1 MRPVR
6 KVLAAACMSLAL
18 LAPSLAH
25 AAPGDVITSWWPSGL
40 SEPWG
45 LGYTGTLWISDAF
58 EDTNYEFAT
67 DGRPTGRAWRP
78 SWVRS
83 FPADMTYL
91 PAQGLL
97 CQINVGGDNG
107 IHCWSSDTGLEDAII
122 GTFPWTA
129 ASQRG
134 LAYRPQ
140 DDMFYVA
147 GWNQGVLYRIKGLS
161 HPDRGTVFSQCTPAN
176 RTISGLAYNAAFNVL
191 WVATNGETDTVYQL
205 NPDTCEVLGAL
216 RHPDPGWNGGGLEM
230 DENGNLWMVSYNSG
244 IIFLVDSG
252 LPATVPAPAS
262 TPSLADVVATATVP
276 APASTPSLADVVAT
290 VPDRAFRSLG
300 HRRSLEARLDAIQQA
315 IGDGR
320 VNPAAHML
328 RALRMRLDG
337 CGVRA
342 DGDDWVVDCAYQ
354 TTIRSAID
362 TLLASFG
369 G

>member
-1 MRPVR
+1 
-6 KVLAAACMSLAL
+6 
-18 LAPSLAH
+18 
-25 AAPGDVITSWWPSGL
+25 
-40 SEPWG
+40 
-45 LGYTGTLWISDAF
+45 
-58 EDTNYEFAT
+58 
-67 DGRPTGRAWRP
+67 
-78 SWVRS
+78 
-83 FPADMTYL
+83 MTYL

-97 CQINVGGDNG
+97 CQVNVGGDNG
-107 IHCWSSDTGLEDAII
+107 IHCRSSNGLEDAII

-176 RTISGLAYNAAFNVL
+176 GTISGLAYNAAFNVL

-252 LPATVPAPAS
+252 LPATLPAPAS
-262 TPSLADVVATATVP
+262 TPSLADVVG
-276 APASTPSLADVVAT
+276 T
-290 VPDRAFRSLG
+290 VPDSAFKSLG

-354 TTIRSAID
+354 TAIRSAID